1 MATAANMQFA
11 MKELIAAFEE
21 EKGIKADMI
30 LSSSGKLTAQ
40 IEAGAPFDLFF
51 SADTKYPEQLAS
63 KGLSDAPIVYAYGQ
77 LVFWEK
83 EDSEEQLYAMA
94 NPLTAPYGLAA
105 EEYIKALEIYLP
117 DVVYGE
123 SISQVNQFL
132 LSGTVDGGYT
142 SLSSVLSDRF
152 TDDGKWTIVP
162 DSLHSPISQAMVI
175 LKKSERAQ
183 QAQAFMDFVQSAQ
196 GQEILTSFG
205 YK

>member
-11 MKELIAAFEE
+11 MKELIDAFEE

-63 KGLSDAPIVYAYGQ
+63 KGLSDAPIVYAFGQ
-77 LVFWEK
+77 LVEWQK
-83 EDSEEQLYAMA
+83 RDSEMNSFALA
-94 NPLTAPYGLAA
+94 NPKTAPYGKATI
-105 EEYIKALEIYLP
+105 EYLKASQRELTN
-117 DVVYGE
+117 VVYGE

-132 LSGTVDGGYT
+132 ISGSVEAGFT
-142 SLSSVLSDRF
+142 SLSSMNSKKLASKGYWR
-152 TDDGKWTIVP
+152 IIP
-162 DSLHSPISQAMVI
+162 DSLHSPISQAVVI
-175 LKKSERAQ
+175 LTKSERAQ
-183 QAQAFMDFVQSAQ
+183 QAQDFMDFVQSAQ
-196 GQEILTSFG
+196 GQEILARFG